1 MVYIIEKTKRAEKDI
16 AALVKSGNKSIL
28 KKLADLL
35 VEIAE
40 HPRTGTGQVEQLK
53 HYPYKQ
59 TWSRRLNQEYRLV
72 YEIHDDTVV
81 VLVVSLMDHYGEK

>member
-1 MVYIIEKTKRAEKDI
+1 MIYDLQYKPSALKEIEQIKR
-16 AALVKSGNKSIL
+16 SGNKAL
-28 KKLADLL
+28 FKKLTILL
-35 VEIAE
+35 HEIAE

-72 YEIHDDTVV
+72 YEIHDNVV
-81 VLVVSLMDHYGEK
+81 IVKVVSVMDHYGEK

>member
-1 MVYIIEKTKRAEKDI
+1 MSYEITYEDAALKDI
-16 AALVKSGNKSIL
+16 KAIKKSGNKPL
-28 KKLADLL
+28 VKKLTNLL
-35 VEIAE
+35 IEIAE

-72 YEIHDDTVV
+72 YEIHDDVV
-81 VLVVSLMDHYGEK
+81 IVKVISLMNHYGEK

>member
-1 MVYIIEKTKRAEKDI
+1 MAYIIEKTKRAEKDI

>member
-1 MVYIIEKTKRAEKDI
+1 MIYDLQFKPSAKKELEQIKR
-16 AALVKSGNKSIL
+16 SGNKAL
-28 KKLADLL
+28 FKKMTNLL
-35 VEIAE
+35 HEITE